1 LYGLLQIKLNKMN
14 SEREAQRE
22 YYVLREM
29 VTELETDIIKFASGN
44 NTAGTRIRKTMQDVK
59 NAAQRIRIAVQE
71 ERTLWHSNAIHSNK
85 KGATKVTPFFIS
97 SIST

>member
-1 LYGLLQIKLNKMN
+1 MN

-29 VTELETDIIKFASGN
+29 VAELETDIVKFAGGN

-71 ERTLWHSNAIHSNK
+71 EYTQIR
-85 KGATKVTPFFIS
+85 KGQRKLPLFFIS
-97 SIST
+97 NIST

>member
-1 LYGLLQIKLNKMN
+1 MN

-22 YYVLREM
+22 YYALREM
-29 VTELETDIIKFASGN
+29 VTELETDVMKFAGGN

-71 ERTLWHSNAIHSNK
+71 EKNAM
-85 KGATKVTPFFIS
+85 A
-97 SIST
+97 

>member
-1 LYGLLQIKLNKMN
+1 LRRWSLRNNKLIIKLNKMN

-29 VTELETDIIKFASGN
+29 VAELETDILKFAGGN

-71 ERTLWHSNAIHSNK
+71 EKNAM
-85 KGATKVTPFFIS
+85 A
-97 SIST
+97 

>member
-1 LYGLLQIKLNKMN
+1 MN

-29 VTELETDIIKFASGN
+29 VAELETDIVKFAGGN

-59 NAAQRIRIAVQE
+59 N
-71 ERTLWHSNAIHSNK
+71 IHSNK